1 MLDFQLAIAKQRG
14 LDLINEASAD
24 RAATRRAR
32 FRAGRKPAKRDEI
45 SCARA
50 AGGQVRAA

>member
-14 LDLINEASAD
+14 LDLISEASAD
-24 RAATRRAR
+24 RAATRLAR
-32 FRAGRKPAKRDEI
+32 FRARRKPAQRDEI

-50 AGGQVRAA
+50 AGGRVRTG